1 MQGKNSESFCCNDVL
16 NFSSDFVLPNELPD
30 GCLSC
35 PKSSRFLTFLR
46 FHPMHLNPAQARVV
60 AAREKRLLVLAGA
73 GTGKTA
79 TSVHWVADLI
89 RNGTPRSAILMI
101 TFTRKAASEMAHR
114 VERLISNVPKRGAHD
129 TLTVGTYHAVASI
142 LLRQSAE
149 GFGLLNGRFTTIDES
164 EAQSIWKSALK
175 QCSVDSKSP
184 LFSPGKLHSN
194 YSLVRNTCADLEA
207 RLADSFGGNYM
218 DQAVRVVRNYEELK
232 RAANVVDYDDLL
244 VLWAQRMGRDPE
256 YAAKLR
262 ARWPYVLVDEMQDN
276 NQLNQL
282 ILDGLNP
289 EHLLVVGDANQSI
302 YGFRGS
308 DVSLIVDFP
317 RKHQG
322 AQILR
327 LEDNYRSGQ
336 AILDLANDI
345 VSKEE
350 AALTLRS
357 AKGSEA
363 VLDYRMYLTPQD
375 EANGLVAWVKEGVLG
390 GKKPKEYAVLARSS
404 RFLTILEI
412 ALNYHQVPYK
422 KYGGQTLADSAE
434 VKDFISFLRVVH
446 NPHDRIAML
455 RALTQFPGIGEGTA
469 AKAIMAHQDGLF
481 DEGVW
486 PGAAADLPVWL
497 QEIRKAPN
505 LGQMGLMLQ
514 ERIRPLILANYA
526 KEAEERLGT
535 INALVNSMEKM
546 DGDLVTFLDGF
557 AIDRKTDE
565 FHPDNAITVS
575 TIHSAKGLE
584 WDNVW
589 LIGAGSTQMPH
600 PRAQFEKDLS
610 EERRLLYVAVTRARS
625 HLVISFPSEN
635 ERRQGQTACRMLPNN
650 APWKYCKAESGIVRS
665 PMMMGRR

>member
-1 MQGKNSESFCCNDVL
+1 
-16 NFSSDFVLPNELPD
+16 
-30 GCLSC
+30 
-35 PKSSRFLTFLR
+35 
-46 FHPMHLNPAQARVV
+46 MHLNPSQARVV

-89 RNGTPRSAILMI
+89 RSGTPRSAVLMI

-114 VERLISNVPKRGAHD
+114 VERLISNIPKRSTHD
-129 TLTVGTYHAVASI
+129 VLMVGTYHAVASI
-142 LLRQSAE
+142 LLRQEAE
-149 GFGLLNGRFTTIDES
+149 GFGLLNRRFTTIDES

-184 LFSPGKLHSN
+184 LFSPGKLHSR
-194 YSLVRNTCADLEA
+194 YSLARNTCADLEA
-207 RLADSFGGNYM
+207 LLADAFGGNYM

-244 VLWAQRMGRDPE
+244 VLWAQRMARDPE

-336 AILDLANDI
+336 AILDLANEI

-357 AKGSEA
+357 AKSPESL
-363 VLDYRMYLTPQD
+363 VDYRMYLTPQD
-375 EANGLVAWVKEGVLG
+375 EANGLVAWVKEGVLAG
-390 GKKPKEYAVLARSS
+390 RKANQYAVLARSS
-404 RFLTILEI
+404 RFLTVLEI

-422 KYGGQTLADSAE
+422 KYGGQTLADSSE
-434 VKDFISFLRVVH
+434 VKDFICFLRVVH

-469 AKAIMAHQDGLF
+469 AKAIMAHQNGLF

-497 QEIRKAPN
+497 AEIRKAES

-526 KEAEERLGT
+526 KDAEDRLGT
-535 INALVNSMEKM
+535 INALVNSMDKM
-546 DGDLVTFLDGF
+546 QGDLVTFLDGF

-565 FHPDNAITVS
+565 FHPDSAITVS

-600 PRAQFEKDLS
+600 PRAVFEKDLS
-610 EERRLLYVAVTRARS
+610 EERRLLYVAVTRART
-625 HLVISFPSEN
+625 HLVVSFPSEN
-635 ERRQGQTACRMLPNN
+635 ERRQGQTASRMLPTK
-650 APWKYCKAESGIVRS
+650 APWKFFRG
-665 PMMMGRR
+665 